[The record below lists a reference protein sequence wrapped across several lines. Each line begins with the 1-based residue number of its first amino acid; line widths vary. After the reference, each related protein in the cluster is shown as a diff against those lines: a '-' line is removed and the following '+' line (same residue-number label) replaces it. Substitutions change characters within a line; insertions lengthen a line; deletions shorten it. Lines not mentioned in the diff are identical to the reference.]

1 MPFARLR
8 HGIVSLTA
16 ILIKDPFL
24 KFHADKWRGLA
35 VFNEAARSSYMLSKV
50 FAPTIPT
57 MNEYSSIAEHF
68 KRKPKLL
75 FRGYAN
81 IPSDHEPFDKSKTD
95 WMSDQHFADQR
106 LAGTNPMN
114 LNKITLSGEVGV
126 NWNELKST
134 LNEKFEWESVVS
146 KALNGMPFD
155 TAIEE
160 GHLYVLHHPYA
171 DDLMTMADEVD
182 KDPKRR
188 MWKFMSPIA
197 LFASVPS
204 KDSSSEARLLPVAI
218 QMDHEQSSPVY
229 TPNDGDLWTLAK
241 LNVQLTDLEVSQIV
255 EHLSKVHFIA
265 EGLCVSVERQLSY
278 QHPLYV
284 IMRYHCR
291 GVLVANTYGGPVLLA
306 DNLKLDSLF
315 PYGYEGANELVA
327 KTAKMFEWGDIKLEN
342 NIKRRGVDDTRRLPY
357 YPFRDD
363 GAEIEKAIRL
373 MMTDYV
379 DAYYPRDR
387 DVKRD
392 NEVQDFAS
400 EVSDEGR
407 ISKVMLRGF
416 PATIDTKEQLVDTFT
431 QIIWLMTGQHAS
443 VNYPMLDYIT
453 YVPNTPLK
461 LYDSDRIPNT
471 TFGPER
477 LPNRAQAASQAS
489 FGVSLAT
496 YREDSLFD
504 YGKTLKDG
512 KGRKVVS
519 RYYNYLKDV
528 VDPLLEMRN
537 HKRLVEG
544 HLTYPYMQPRWVP
557 NGIQT

>member
-1 MPFARLR
+1 MKIWLLLVVLSFALLDSCCQAGLCPISLPQNVPWYSPCKSFRGTSLFNQRVHYGIEKPTESMPFARLK

-57 MNEYSSIAEHF
+57 MNEFSSIAEHF

-75 FRGYAN
+75 LHGYAK
-81 IPSDHEPFDKSKTD
+81 IPSDQEPFDKSKTD

-114 LNKITLSGEVGV
+114 LNKITFSGEMGV

-160 GHLYVLHHPYA
+160 GHLYVLHHPYG
-171 DDLMTMADEVD
+171 DDLMTLADEVD
-182 KDPKRR
+182 KDPKRK

-204 KDSSSEARLLPVAI
+204 KDSSSEQIWQNYYELVISLTGMVLAC
-218 QMDHEQSSPVY
+218 SPVY

-315 PYGYEGANELVA
+315 PYGYKGANELVA
-327 KTAKMFEWGDIKLEN
+327 KTAK
-342 NIKRRGVDDTRRLPY
+342 
-357 YPFRDD
+357 
-363 GAEIEKAIRL
+363 
-373 MMTDYV
+373 
-379 DAYYPRDR
+379 
-387 DVKRD
+387 
-392 NEVQDFAS
+392 
-400 EVSDEGR
+400 
-407 ISKVMLRGF
+407 
-416 PATIDTKEQLVDTFT
+416 
-431 QIIWLMTGQHAS
+431 
-443 VNYPMLDYIT
+443 
-453 YVPNTPLK
+453 
-461 LYDSDRIPNT
+461 
-471 TFGPER
+471 
-477 LPNRAQAASQAS
+477 
-489 FGVSLAT
+489 
-496 YREDSLFD
+496 
-504 YGKTLKDG
+504 
-512 KGRKVVS
+512 
-519 RYYNYLKDV
+519 
-528 VDPLLEMRN
+528 
-537 HKRLVEG
+537 
-544 HLTYPYMQPRWVP
+544 
-557 NGIQT
+557 